1 MPVRHLPHTH
11 LNTGDR
17 TDREIVGL
25 ELSFTSKIYCESCA
39 NDFGDF
45 DKREFSDPRL
55 QLFLKWF
62 PRINKW
68 FLLIGS
74 ISVYDSNGTG
84 IICSQDCYNI
94 QHYLLS

>member
-1 MPVRHLPHTH
+1 MPVRHLPRAH

-25 ELSFTSKIYCESCA
+25 ELSFMSKIYCESCA

-55 QLFLKWF
+55 QLLFEMVPK
-62 PRINKW
+62 N
-68 FLLIGS
+68 
-74 ISVYDSNGTG
+74 
-84 IICSQDCYNI
+84 
-94 QHYLLS
+94 